1 MTEAVDGPLRA
12 REPAAAD
19 GRTRNTSRPPVP
31 PPLPVPVVDSHC
43 HLDIADGDNWLDVD
57 TALADARQANIV
69 GIVQVGCDVPGSR
82 WAAELAAKQPTV
94 HATVALHPNEAPRIH
109 AEGGLVLLEAAWS
122 EIEKL
127 AELPQV
133 RGIGETG
140 LDFYRTPPEGRGV
153 QEESFRRHIALAKKF
168 DKTLVI
174 HDRDAHADVVRVLLD
189 EGAPNKV
196 VFHCFSGDEGLART
210 CARNGWHMSFAGT
223 VTFKSAHDLR
233 DALRAAPTELLLVE
247 TDAPYLTPTPN
258 RGRPNASYL
267 VPWTVRSMAETRNQD
282 VSELSAALFNNS
294 VRLFGAFSA

>member
-1 MTEAVDGPLRA
+1 VTATDGPLRS
-12 REPAAAD
+12 RDAD
-19 GRTRNTSRPPVP
+19 HVNGRPRDMARPPVP

-43 HLDIADGDNWLDVD
+43 HLDIADGDNWLDVE
-57 TALADARQANIV
+57 TAIEEARQANII

-82 WAAELAAKQPTV
+82 WAADLASKQANV

-109 AEGGLVLLEAAWS
+109 GEGGLELLEAAWS

-127 AELPQV
+127 AALPQV

-153 QEESFRRHIALAKKF
+153 QEESFRRHIDMAKRY
-168 DKTLVI
+168 DKVLVI
-174 HDRDAHADVVRVLLD
+174 HDRDAHDDVVRVLLD
-189 EGAPNKV
+189 EGAPDNV
-196 VFHCFSGDEGLART
+196 VFHCFSGDERLART
-210 CARNGWHMSFAGT
+210 CARHGWHMSFAGT

-233 DALRAAPTELLLVE
+233 DALRTAPTELLLVE
-247 TDAPYLTPTPN
+247 TDAPYLTPTPH

-282 VSELSAALFNNS
+282 VSQLAAALYDNS
-294 VRLFGAFSA
+294 ARLFGSFTDA

>member
-1 MTEAVDGPLRA
+1 
-12 REPAAAD
+12 
-19 GRTRNTSRPPVP
+19 VP
-31 PPLPVPVVDSHC
+31 PPLPVPVVDAHC
-43 HLDIADGDNWLDVD
+43 HLDIADGDNWLDVQ
-57 TALADARQANIV
+57 TALSEARQANIV

-82 WAAELAAKQPTV
+82 WAAELAAAEPSV

-109 AEGGLVLLEAAWS
+109 AEGGLVLLEAAWA

-127 AELPQV
+127 AALPQV

-153 QEESFRRHIALAKKF
+153 QEESFRRHIALAKQY

-174 HDRDAHADVVRVLLD
+174 HDRDAHDDVVRVLLD
-189 EGAPNKV
+189 EGAPDKV
-196 VFHCFSGDEGLART
+196 VFHCFSGSEALART
-210 CARNGWHMSFAGT
+210 CAQHGWYMSFAGT

-233 DALRAAPTELLLVE
+233 DALRAAPSELLLVE

-267 VPWTVRSMAETRNQD
+267 VPWTVRSMAETRNDD
-282 VSELSAALFNNS
+282 VSQLATALYDNAVS
-294 VRLFGAFSA
+294 LFGSFTS